1 VTGFR
6 VALTF
11 DAEHPDRPAASGNA
25 DCLLDSLDR
34 LAIRATFFIQGRWAE
49 AYPATAQRIFEAGH
63 LIGSHSHYHAPMPLL
78 SDEGLAADLESARAA
93 ILEHAGADP
102 RPWFRSPFGDGG
114 EDQGLIARVEG
125 LGYREVGWDVNPED
139 WQPTNSDVD
148 VEDAVVSGVL
158 ARGDGAVVLLHTWP
172 DHTSTALP
180 RIVDA
185 LRRRGAAF
193 IAVDELARLPTT
205 HPG

>member
-1 VTGFR
+1 MAFR
-6 VALTF
+6 IALTF
-11 DAEHPDRPAASGNA
+11 DAEHPDRPAASGNVES
-25 DCLLDSLDR
+25 LLDSLDR

-49 AYPATAQRIFEAGH
+49 AYPATARRIFEAGH
-63 LIGSHSHYHAPMPLL
+63 LIGSHSHYHARMPLL

-102 RPWFRSPFGDGG
+102 RPWFRCPFGAGG
-114 EDQGLIARVEG
+114 EDQGLLARVES

-148 VEDAVVSGVL
+148 VEEAVVSGVL

-185 LRRRGAAF
+185 LRRSGATF
-193 IAVDELARLPTT
+193 IAIDELAQLPTT

>member
-1 VTGFR
+1 MAFR
-6 VALTF
+6 IALTF
-11 DAEHPDRPAASGNA
+11 DAEHPDRSAASGNA
-25 DCLLDSLDR
+25 ERLLASLDR
-34 LAIRATFFIQGRWAE
+34 LALRATFFVQGRWAE
-49 AYPATAQRIFEAGH
+49 ACPATARRIFEAGH

-78 SDEGLAADLESARAA
+78 SDEGLADDLESARAA
-93 ILEHAGADP
+93 ILEHTGADP
-102 RPWFRSPFGDGG
+102 RPWFRCPFGAGG
-114 EDQGLIARVEG
+114 EDRGLIARVER

-172 DHTSTALP
+172 DQTSTALP

-185 LRRRGAAF
+185 LRRRGADF